1 MTKQDIIN
9 ALIEK
14 GYNNNASATQQDLY
28 STINKSQL
36 FSATNRLNAGW
47 ARGKYVIASFD
58 ESKHQ
63 LNEYINQWRQKVER
77 FQDQILC
84 IEVEPDNWK
93 FFNYKGDAIEFT
105 VHHPSFDKTNKV
117 YEDAVKFKHILEYFY
132 CHLLYLCYR
141 QERYSWL

>member
-63 LNEYINQWRQKVER
+63 LNDYINQWRQKVER

-84 IEVEPDNWK
+84 IEVEPDTWQ
-93 FFNYKGDAIEFT
+93 FFHDNGDAREGCL
-105 VHHPSFDKTNKV
+105 
-117 YEDAVKFKHILEYFY
+117 EDPTLE
-132 CHLLYLCYR
+132 
-141 QERYSWL
+141 